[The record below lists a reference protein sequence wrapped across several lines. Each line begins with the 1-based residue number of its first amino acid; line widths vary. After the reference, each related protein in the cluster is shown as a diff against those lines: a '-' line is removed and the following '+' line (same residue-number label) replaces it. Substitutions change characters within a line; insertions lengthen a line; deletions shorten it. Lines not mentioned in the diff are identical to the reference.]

1 MGPRV
6 GKQIAVAMTERD
18 ERDFLAFLRT
28 TADVQILAR
37 DSPTLDGVWL
47 DRFPPRRHKDH
58 LSGTFALWN
67 KAFDWQPQVMTNEF
81 FSGVSYTSD
90 APVIEYSRHPF
101 FNLAP
106 DWGRLYWPR
115 CMTPEISG
123 GTNEEFAP
131 WWNEVQRWV
140 KAHARH
146 REGKGAAVHYLPWA
160 WWRYGKWGLG

>member
-1 MGPRV
+1 MGPRT

-28 TADVQILAR
+28 TADVQLLAR
-37 DSPTLDGVWL
+37 ASPKPDGVWL
-47 DRFPPRRHKDH
+47 DHFQPRRSKDR
-58 LSGTFALWN
+58 LSRGFVLWN
-67 KAFDWQPQVMTNEF
+67 KAFEWQPEVATDAYC
-81 FSGVSYTSD
+81 SGVIHTLHASI
-90 APVIEYSRHPF
+90 IEYTRHPF
-101 FNLAP
+101 SNPLTS
-106 DWGRLYWPR
+106 WGRLYWPR
-115 CMTPEISG
+115 GMTPEISG

-140 KAHARH
+140 KAHSRH